1 MFSGRETH
9 ATFYD
14 QVLFPAVKLANTIR
28 MSTSDYVFSIP
39 RSPLTKFMPATK
51 DMLKTHKMIDYKS
64 GRQLKPD
71 SPVVADQDGT
81 IGNFILSLEPGLY
94 RVVKGKKT
102 TLHQELFLVELHHPL
117 GKRSK
122 ASV

>member
-1 MFSGRETH
+1 M
-9 ATFYD
+9 
-14 QVLFPAVKLANTIR
+14 VPAAKLAATIR

-39 RSPLTKFMPATK
+39 RAPLTKFMPATT

-71 SPVVADQDGT
+71 SAVVADEDGM
-81 IGNFILSLEPGLY
+81 IGDLILSLEPGLY
-94 RVVKGKKT
+94 RVIKGKKT
-102 TLHQELFLVELHHPL
+102 TLHQELFFVVLHHPL

-122 ASV
+122 APV